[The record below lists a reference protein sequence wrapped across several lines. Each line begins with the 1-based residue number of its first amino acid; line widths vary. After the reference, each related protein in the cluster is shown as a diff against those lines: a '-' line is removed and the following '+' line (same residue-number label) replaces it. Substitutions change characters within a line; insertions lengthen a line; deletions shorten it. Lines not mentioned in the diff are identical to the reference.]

1 MRFFV
6 RLKTAAFKSVTFAD
20 FLAFFE
26 KNKTEALSASCA
38 DKVTTPFLWFI
49 FRIVFP
55 RPETRDFLPMMIK
68 LPRFI
73 QQKMNVFIHE
83 RNLTGS
89 VDTHSLARFRRGR
102 PNLCKNKTSS
112 SGGW

>member
-1 MRFFV
+1 
-6 RLKTAAFKSVTFAD
+6 
-20 FLAFFE
+20 
-26 KNKTEALSASCA
+26 
-38 DKVTTPFLWFI
+38 
-49 FRIVFP
+49 
-55 RPETRDFLPMMIK
+55 LPMMIK